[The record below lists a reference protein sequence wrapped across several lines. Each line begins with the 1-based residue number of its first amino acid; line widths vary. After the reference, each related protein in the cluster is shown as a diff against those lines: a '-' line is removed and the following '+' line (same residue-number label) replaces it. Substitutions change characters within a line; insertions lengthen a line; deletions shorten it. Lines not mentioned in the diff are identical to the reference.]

1 MLLRQKIPTKFI
13 SNVLALF
20 LALVLAHAVLAYDF
34 PLSAESIREAYA
46 IGQRHDG
53 GFLAR
58 YKRSI
63 PSLKEKEGGCI
74 SDVRVET
81 PFLQVVSFAENAP
94 NYSMQDA
101 AKQFYDK
108 PLPFRIYLDICY
120 MPSAPPPG
128 SIEINIFQNK
138 KAIVPVTDNRSP
150 YIPVVDVGWTL
161 PPNGEQV
168 QLEFLPD
175 KISSSTLTIQI
186 DTPDDQHAEVEL
198 DLTRLR

>member
-1 MLLRQKIPTKFI
+1 MLPRQKIPTNFI

-34 PLSAESIREAYA
+34 PLSPESIREAYA

-53 GFLAR
+53 DFLAR

-101 AKQFYDK
+101 TKRFYDK

-128 SIEINIFQNK
+128 SLEIKIFQNK
-138 KAIVPVTDNRSP
+138 KAIVPVSDNRSP

-186 DTPDDQHAEVEL
+186 NTPDDQRAELEL
-198 DLTRLR
+198 DLSSLR

>member
-1 MLLRQKIPTKFI
+1 MLLPQIQSNFIAKF
-13 SNVLALF
+13 LALF
-20 LALVLAHAVLAYDF
+20 LALVLAHPVLGYDF
-34 PLSAESIREAYA
+34 PLSPESIREAYA
-46 IGQRHDG
+46 IGLRHG
-53 GFLAR
+53 GDFLAR

-63 PSLKEKEGGCI
+63 PSLKEKGGGCI
-74 SDVRVET
+74 SAVRVET

-101 AKQFYDK
+101 AKRFYDK

-128 SIEINIFQNK
+128 SLQINIFQNK
-138 KAIVPVTDNRSP
+138 KAIVPVSDNRSP

-186 DTPDDQHAEVEL
+186 DTPDDQHAELEL
-198 DLTRLR
+198 DLTSLR